1 MNNTTRI
8 TARVT
13 PQIQE
18 LLTKAAAISGVS
30 SINSFILNA
39 AVDKARYIL
48 EQEKVLNLTQKDTML
63 FLDALNN
70 PKENEKLKK
79 AFKKYNV

>member
-39 AVDKARYIL
+39 AVDKARDIL

>member
-30 SINSFILNA
+30 SINSFIVNA
-39 AVDKARYIL
+39 AVDKAREIL
-48 EQEKVLNLTQKDTML
+48 EQERLLNLTQKDTML
-63 FLDALNN
+63 FLDAINN
-70 PKENEKLKK
+70 PTESKKLKE